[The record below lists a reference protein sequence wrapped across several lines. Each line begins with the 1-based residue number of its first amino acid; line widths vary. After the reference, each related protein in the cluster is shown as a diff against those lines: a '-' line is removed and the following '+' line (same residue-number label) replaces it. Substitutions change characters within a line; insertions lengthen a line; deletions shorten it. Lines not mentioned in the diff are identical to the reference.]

1 MRNRKFIGMAIG
13 FVMVTFGAGLLAG
26 CGSTGETAGLYAETN
41 VATETSEVT
50 EVPKITGSS
59 EMTEVADTTESPG
72 TAEASKTAESL
83 EDTEVT
89 GLSEAAEA
97 TGTTESLKT
106 AESSEDTEVA
116 GLSEAAEA
124 AGTTEYPKT
133 AESSKTTGS
142 SATAGSS
149 KMAGSPKTAGS
160 SEAAGSSRSAGAS
173 EVSEQDAGE
182 DPMEEFY
189 ITEIDDELFARMKGK
204 SFKEDCTLSTE
215 ELRYLHILH
224 VGFDGETHEGEMVV
238 NARIAET
245 VLDIFRE
252 LYQAGYQI
260 EKVQLVD
267 EYNAD
272 DELSMEDNNSSS
284 FNFRFISHT
293 TTVSKHGLGMAVDI
307 NTRYNPYI
315 KDVDGKTCIEPINAG
330 DYVDRTKDFAH
341 KIDHDDLC
349 YQLFTEHG
357 FEWGGDWTT
366 AKDYQHFEIPDSTLA
381 AWGYER

>member
-26 CGSTGETAGLYAETN
+26 CGSTGEAAGLYAETN

-50 EVPKITGSS
+50 EAPKITEAS

-72 TAEASKTAESL
+72 TAEVS
-83 EDTEVT
+83 
-89 GLSEAAEA
+89 
-97 TGTTESLKT
+97 KT
-106 AESSEDTEVA
+106 AESSENTE
-116 GLSEAAEA
+116 SME
-124 AGTTEYPKT
+124 TTESAET
-133 AESSKTTGS
+133 AEFQE
-142 SATAGSS
+142 TAS
-149 KMAGSPKTAGS
+149 S
-160 SEAAGSSRSAGAS
+160 SEA
-173 EVSEQDAGE
+173 SEQDAGE

-189 ITEIDDELFARMKGK
+189 ITEIDDDLFARMKGK

-245 VLDIFRE
+245 VLDVFRE